1 MDKLDA
7 TKEFFNEALKEIN
20 LLISYSRRNKNDFL
34 KYATFNKSAIV
45 LLCSKFESYIENA
58 LQEYSYLHLK
68 NSSNKSVDSHI
79 FENVVEEIMGNLE
92 LTKNN
97 RVKRRPHLN
106 SIAEF
111 CGSEECSPIDH
122 YSVKAKFN
130 YGKHGQKEV
139 EKLLNKFGFSE
150 ITKTESSANFFKQ
163 FNSLNFI
170 RNNIIHED
178 ATPSLTDKDVEKYLK
193 IISDFINDLDSE
205 ATKKLN
211 LILPV
216 T

>member
-1 MDKLDA
+1 MDKLDS

-20 LLISYSRRNKNDFL
+20 LLILYSRRNKNDFL

-58 LQEYSYLHLK
+58 LQEYSYLHIK
-68 NSSNKSVDSHI
+68 HSSNKSLDIHI
-79 FENVVEEIMGNLE
+79 YENIVEEIMNNLE
-92 LTKNN
+92 STKNN
-97 RVKRRPHLN
+97 KTKRKPHLN

-111 CGSEECSPIDH
+111 CGTEECSPIDH

-139 EKLLNKFGFSE
+139 EKLLIKFGFSD
-150 ITKTESSANFFKQ
+150 TVKKESSENFFKQ

-178 ATPSLTDKDVEKYLK
+178 ATPSLTDKDVEKYVK
-193 IISDFINDLDSE
+193 IISDFILELDNE
-205 ATKKLN
+205 AVEKLKTV
-211 LILPV
+211 IPQ